1 MRDMSEQGA
10 DFLRELG
17 NAASRNPVSA
27 ALIGMGALWLF
38 SGRGIGRTRDTV
50 RSGMGHAA
58 DAGRHASDD
67 AGSAAKS
74 SIGSAAQTLQDSAA
88 GVVDRATKFSRQQ
101 ADTVSEYAKAIPQGT
116 ADTFGSVRSG
126 LADLFERQPLALAAL
141 GVAIGA
147 GIAAAL
153 PTTEVEAEYL
163 GEASDAM
170 KEKAREFAAD
180 QVDHAGAV
188 AEKAYD
194 AAADEARN
202 QGLTTQGVNSAADEM
217 TRKLHR
223 VLDAAKEGASAK
235 ADWTR

>member
-1 MRDMSEQGA
+1 RA
-10 DFLRELG
+10 
-17 NAASRNPVSA
+17 
-27 ALIGMGALWLF
+27 
-38 SGRGIGRTRDTV
+38 TV

-67 AGSAAKS
+67 AGSAARS
-74 SIGSAAQTLQDSAA
+74 SIGSAAQTLQDSTA
-88 GVVDRATKFSRQQ
+88 GAVDRATKLSRQQ
-101 ADTVSEYAKAIPQGT
+101 ADAVSEYAKAMPPGT
-116 ADTFGSVRSG
+116 ADAFGSVRSG

-170 KEKAREFAAD
+170 KERAQEFAAD

-194 AAADEARN
+194 AASDEARN
-202 QGLTTQGVNSAADEM
+202 QGL
-217 TRKLHR
+217 
-223 VLDAAKEGASAK
+223 
-235 ADWTR
+235 